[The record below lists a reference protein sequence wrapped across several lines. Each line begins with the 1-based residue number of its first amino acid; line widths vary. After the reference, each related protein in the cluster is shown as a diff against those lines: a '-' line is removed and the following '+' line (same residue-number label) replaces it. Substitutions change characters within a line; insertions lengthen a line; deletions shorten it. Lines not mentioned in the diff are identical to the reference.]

1 MTDNTEQK
9 EFWNDLKGDLWVELQ
24 TKIDPMLTVFDEKLL
39 EVLDV
44 QKGERALEIGCGT
57 GTTTLKMADRL
68 GPNGSIHALDFSRPM
83 IGRAKERAVEAS
95 VDHAV
100 FVETDAQEYQY
111 PSEEFDLAYSRFGV
125 MFFEDPVKAF
135 SGIQS
140 AMKPGGRLAYICW
153 SDKNNNPWIWEPAQ
167 VAKKF
172 LELPKPP
179 GEDEPGMFSM
189 CREER
194 IFEILDKAGWSK
206 IRVEAF
212 NSFNSIGNDADEAAE
227 FISRMGPMSEPFS
240 LAGAAIQQ
248 KTLEAMKSFL
258 KEYESADG
266 VKMGFGNWVVTARK
280 S

>member
-24 TKIDPMLTVFDEKLL
+24 TKIDPMLAVFDEKLL

-68 GPNGSIHALDFSRPM
+68 GPNGSIHALDFSQPM

-100 FVETDAQEYQY
+100 FVETDAQEYEY

-140 AMKPGGRLAYICW
+140 AMKPGGRLA
-153 SDKNNNPWIWEPAQ
+153 
-167 VAKKF
+167 
-172 LELPKPP
+172 
-179 GEDEPGMFSM
+179 M

-194 IFEILDKAGWSK
+194 IFEILEKAGWSE

-266 VKMGFGNWVVTARK
+266 VQMGFGNWVVTARK